1 MNDSF
6 NNILL
11 LTSVTV
17 QMHFADVMKVGKVDL
32 EIQRLGEAGNRT
44 QASLLP
50 VCSMLT
56 ATQNILSDIFD

>member
-32 EIQRLGEAGNRT
+32 EIQRLGEAGNQT